1 MGGEWRFETRISC
14 GCRPIANARVAGRWE
29 VTSVFR
35 QRDQE
40 GALTGDRPVLVLLL
54 DHCGGYCFLFSR
66 STAVHY
72 CSIIAP
78 PLHIPGAVLAVEPKG
93 GRRGCHCV
101 RVINVAPHS
110 PLEKPGSRRP
120 ERPTGRHHESINE
133 YVFFN
138 VFGPFHFFIVLFFIA
153 PCASFKP
160 LESSRSSHKTNQ
172 HNIPTRTARTAATA
186 VGRTSFFVA
195 ALTLVAVSKAHADCT
210 DTRYY

>member
-1 MGGEWRFETRISC
+1 MRCGVRGKRCVYVVSNFVAKIEPPASVRSGGWGGSGDLKPITC

-93 GRRGCHCV
+93 GRRGCYCV

-120 ERPTGRHHESINE
+120 ERPTGR
-133 YVFFN
+133 
-138 VFGPFHFFIVLFFIA
+138 P
-153 PCASFKP
+153 
-160 LESSRSSHKTNQ
+160 
-172 HNIPTRTARTAATA
+172 
-186 VGRTSFFVA
+186 
-195 ALTLVAVSKAHADCT
+195 
-210 DTRYY
+210 